1 MNKLPIR
8 IIVIFIMILTLVLS
22 SCTAADTT
30 LEPENKTSNPSRFIM
45 YNPDLTVFDSI
56 IINPN
61 YYYIVDTYTDNV
73 YVQKTGASHVGIF
86 PLYDENGNITKA
98 KDMGIIY

>member
-8 IIVIFIMILTLVLS
+8 IIAIFIIVLALALS
-22 SCTAADTT
+22 GCTATDT
-30 LEPENKTSNPSRFIM
+30 LELEDKTNNSLRFIM
-45 YNPDLTVFDSI
+45 YNQDLTIFNSV
-56 IINPN
+56 IINPG

-98 KDMGIIY
+98 KDMGITY

>member
-1 MNKLPIR
+1 MNKLPTK
-8 IIVIFIMILTLVLS
+8 IITILMLILTLVLS
-22 SCTAADTT
+22 GCAAKNTT
-30 LEPENKTSNPSRFIM
+30 SEPESETNNFSRFIM
-45 YNPDLTVFDSI
+45 YNQDLTVFNSMI
-56 IINPN
+56 VNPG

-73 YVQKTGASHVGIF
+73 YVQKSSASHVGIF

>member
-8 IIVIFIMILTLVLS
+8 IIAIFIIVLTLALS
-22 SCTAADTT
+22 GCTATDT
-30 LEPENKTSNPSRFIM
+30 LEPENKTNNSLRFIM
-45 YNPDLTVFDSI
+45 YNQDLTIFNSVF
-56 IINPN
+56 INPG